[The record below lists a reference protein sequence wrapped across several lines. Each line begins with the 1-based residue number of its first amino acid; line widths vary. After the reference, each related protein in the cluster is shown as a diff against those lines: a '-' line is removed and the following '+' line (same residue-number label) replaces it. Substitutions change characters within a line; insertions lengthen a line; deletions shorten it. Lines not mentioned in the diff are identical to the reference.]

1 MTTTLK
7 SVHIER
13 FKAAW
18 KPDRIPLQDFNVVI
32 GRNGSGKS
40 TMIDALQWIDT
51 ALRRDARE
59 ACEKFGSIS
68 DLINLR
74 SQSSPN
80 YFKISVEWTLDDVDG
95 RLSTVTYAVQV
106 SDSDG
111 LPHITSESL
120 TTVDDDGNTSTL
132 IETEAYDRRVVRTP
146 DDTPVPFVDPERLA
160 LARLADV
167 RAGDPIS
174 DSIAQFWSR
183 AVFLRLT
190 PASLAKSAPVSR
202 KSHDPLLDE
211 EGSTLATLLH
221 SLPEDELEEVANGV
235 SNILPGI
242 RDIHLHESGE
252 GRDAQG
258 SYGLLE
264 RMPYRGRSG
273 KKLLEIP
280 SWMLSEGTRR
290 ITALVAL
297 VTMDSPAS
305 FLCVEEMENGLDPWS
320 VELVIRY
327 LMNSSDLSQV
337 LVSTHSPNLLDLVPI
352 SSIIIAKRVEGDTRY
367 SAFES
372 LPEVA
377 AFDPAIPAGVRYRN
391 FETA

>member
-174 DSIAQFWSR
+174 DSIAQFW
-183 AVFLRLT
+183 
-190 PASLAKSAPVSR
+190 
-202 KSHDPLLDE
+202 
-211 EGSTLATLLH
+211 
-221 SLPEDELEEVANGV
+221 
-235 SNILPGI
+235 
-242 RDIHLHESGE
+242 
-252 GRDAQG
+252 
-258 SYGLLE
+258 
-264 RMPYRGRSG
+264 
-273 KKLLEIP
+273 
-280 SWMLSEGTRR
+280 
-290 ITALVAL
+290 
-297 VTMDSPAS
+297 
-305 FLCVEEMENGLDPWS
+305 
-320 VELVIRY
+320 
-327 LMNSSDLSQV
+327 
-337 LVSTHSPNLLDLVPI
+337 
-352 SSIIIAKRVEGDTRY
+352 
-367 SAFES
+367 
-372 LPEVA
+372 
-377 AFDPAIPAGVRYRN
+377 
-391 FETA
+391 